1 MHLKA
6 TILAL
11 AMVAGATAPAAAWT
25 MIAQRNVTDRAET
38 DEIALPGNRMFSRLR
53 ICVLRNPVHFIDV
66 DVWFRN
72 GDHQDLKVAS
82 RINAGECTRAIDFEG
97 GQRNLDRVKLRYEE
111 TSRRRARA
119 TVRVFAE

>member
-38 DEIALPGNRMFSRLR
+38 DEIVLPGNHRFAHLR
-53 ICVLRNPVHFIDV
+53 VCVLRNPVHFIDL

-72 GDHQDLKVAS
+72 GEHQDLKVAS
-82 RINAGECTRAIDFEG
+82 RINPGECTRAIDFNG
-97 GQRNLDRVKLRYEE
+97 GVRDLDRVKLRYEE

-119 TVRVFAE
+119 